1 MLFDLWLKV
10 LNGFV
15 GLLQFNMKLFFLPV
29 EPGNDILKLNDL
41 LTLDELIL
49 DDGLLLLDQV
59 FVKPFDLFVLFLFL

>member
-29 EPGNDILKLNDL
+29 EPGDDILKLNDL

-49 DDGLLLLDQV
+49 DDRLLLLD
-59 FVKPFDLFVLFLFL
+59 